1 MNTQELKNKIT
12 ELREKGYVY
21 FALQDKP
28 GKLTKASCG
37 RFYPTGKG
45 AGWVKNGDDVEQNL
59 IEYVQKFP
67 DFYTFHFSRQLITA
81 GTESFNI
88 DTRTPGE
95 QTEIPTQ
102 TLSEPMDERTKDERR
117 TDELTIRSLMQQNA
131 TLTAEV
137 KRLEEKISELED
149 EIEAIS
155 TEADE
160 NKHAQMADATTSTI
174 GQIAQILP
182 ALVDK
187 YFQIQEQKNALLAEQ
202 MMQQRN
208 RQQYAPNVEADPV
221 KQRPFYQQNF
231 ENEG

>member
-21 FALQDKP
+21 FALQDRP

-59 IEYVQKFP
+59 IEYIQKFP

-88 DTRTPGE
+88 DTRPTD
-95 QTEIPTQ
+95 QQNEIPNQ
-102 TLSEPMDERTKDERR
+102 TISDPMDDRTKEERR
-117 TDELTIRSLMQQNA
+117 SDELYIREILSKNGFLES
-131 TLTAEV
+131 EV
-137 KRLEEKISELED
+137 KRLQEKIAELED

-155 TEADE
+155 AEAEE
-160 NKHAQMADATTSTI
+160 NKHAQLADATTSTI
-174 GQIAQILP
+174 GQLASVLP
-182 ALVDK
+182 DLVDK

-202 MMQQRN
+202 MMR
-208 RQQYAPNVEADPV
+208 
-221 KQRPFYQQNF
+221 QRPPMRPQPQEPVQGPQNGQYYY
-231 ENEG
+231 ED

>member
-1 MNTQELKNKIT
+1 MNTQELKNKIN

-21 FALQDKP
+21 FALQDRP

-88 DTRTPGE
+88 DTRPTD
-95 QTEIPTQ
+95 QQNEIPNQ
-102 TLSEPMDERTKDERR
+102 TISDPMDDRTKEERR
-117 TDELTIRSLMQQNA
+117 SDELYIREILSKNGFLES
-131 TLTAEV
+131 EV
-137 KRLEEKISELED
+137 KRLQEKIAELED

-155 TEADE
+155 AEAEE
-160 NKHAQMADATTSTI
+160 NKHAQLADSTTSTI
-174 GQIAQILP
+174 GQLASVLP
-182 ALVDK
+182 DLVDK

-202 MMQQRN
+202 MMR
-208 RQQYAPNVEADPV
+208 
-221 KQRPFYQQNF
+221 QRPPMRPPHPAPGQTNGVEYNY
-231 ENEG
+231 ED